1 MQIVSSLTSEI
12 ISFASHSIYRYVPRP
27 FMTKTAVRHIATPLC
42 ALVLIGCA
50 PARKPAPPPVPAKP
64 KAAFTWDANAAK
76 CTTGPAAIIVDISD
90 QRAYFYKGNTLIGD
104 TKCSSGKSGFDTPP
118 GEYQVTQK
126 DPKHESN
133 LYGDF
138 IDAEGVVTKRNVDMS
153 KQKPAEGETFKGAKM
168 PFYMRFTGG
177 YGLHAGIVPNRPASH
192 GCVRLPRVMAEHFYN
207 NSQIGTPVTVQ
218 E

>member
-1 MQIVSSLTSEI
+1 MSKSPI
-12 ISFASHSIYRYVPRP
+12 
-27 FMTKTAVRHIATPLC
+27 RHITAALC
-42 ALVLIGCA
+42 AVALMSGCVTH
-50 PARKPAPPPVPAKP
+50 KPTPKPVPAKS
-64 KAAFTWDANAAK
+64 KSTFTWDAAAAK
-76 CTTGPAAIIVDISD
+76 STKDPAAIIVNVSE

-104 TKCSSGKSGFDTPP
+104 TKCSSGKKGFATPP
-118 GEYQVTQK
+118 GEYKVTQK

-133 LYGDF
+133 LYGVFVND
-138 IDAEGVVTKRNVDMS
+138 EGVVTRRDADMS
-153 KQKPAEGETFKGAKM
+153 KHKLAEGETFLGAKM

-207 NSQIGTPVTVQ
+207 HSQVGTPVTVQ

>member
-1 MQIVSSLTSEI
+1 
-12 ISFASHSIYRYVPRP
+12 
-27 FMTKTAVRHIATPLC
+27 MTRVTFTHIATALC
-42 ALVLIGCA
+42 AVALMSGCVS
-50 PARKPAPPPVPAKP
+50 RKPEPRPVPTKS
-64 KAAFTWDANAAK
+64 KSAFTWDAAAEK
-76 CTTGPAAIIVDISD
+76 SVKGSSAIIVDISE

-104 TKCSSGKSGFDTPP
+104 TKCSSGKGGFDTPP

-138 IDAEGVVTKRNVDMS
+138 VNDEGEVTKRNVDMS
-153 KQKPAEGETFKGAKM
+153 KQKPAEGETFIGAKM

-177 YGLHAGIVPNRPASH
+177 YGLHAGIVPNHPASH

-207 NSQIGTPVTVQ
+207 NAQAGTPVTVQ
-218 E
+218 Q

>member
-1 MQIVSSLTSEI
+1 
-12 ISFASHSIYRYVPRP
+12 
-27 FMTKTAVRHIATPLC
+27 MTKAIIQYITTASC
-42 ALVLIGCA
+42 AVVLMSGCA
-50 PARKPAPPPVPAKP
+50 SRKPAPTPVPVKP
-64 KAAFTWDANAAK
+64 KSAFTWDAAAAK
-76 CTTGPAAIIVDISD
+76 SEKGPAAIIVDMSE
-90 QRAYFYKGNTLIGD
+90 QRAYFYKGTTLIGD
-104 TKCSSGKSGFDTPP
+104 TKCSSGKRGFDTPP

-138 IDAEGVVTKRNVDMS
+138 VNDEGVVTRRNVDTS
-153 KQKPAEGETFKGAKM
+153 KQKPADGETFIGAKM

-192 GCVRLPRVMAEHFYN
+192 GCVRLPRVMAEHFYKN
-207 NSQIGTPVTVQ
+207 AQTGTPVTVQ